1 MPEHYNITLTR
12 GDSYS
17 LAVRW
22 TDSEAEPIDIDSARL
37 QVRRSLTSSSTL
49 LSVASDGPDAGDSL
63 TIDDNEVQLT
73 LTPELTADLTS
84 GVYDLEATSTGG
96 QVKTLISGRF
106 IVERDVTHD

>member
-22 TDSEAEPIDIDSARL
+22 TDAEDEPIDIDSARL
-37 QVRRSLTSSSTL
+37 QGRRSLTSSTTL
-49 LSVASDGPDAGDSL
+49 LSLTDADDALDAG
-63 TIDDNEVQLT
+63 DNEVQIALG
-73 LTPELTADLTS
+73 PELTADLVS
-84 GVYDLEATSTGG
+84 GYYDLEVTRGY
-96 QVKTLISGRF
+96 VVRTLISGRF